1 MQIEYLKYADQVYVV
16 ILRAG
21 YQSNSV
27 DFFTEDENEFQM
39 GMFSRKKGYIVE
51 PHKHVCEP
59 FQLTSMQ
66 EFILVRFGQLKMDFF
81 TDEGKKFDSVILNT
95 GDSVLTMKG
104 GHSITFLEESSI
116 LEIKQ
121 GPYAE
126 NKKVFFDSQSSH

>member
-1 MQIEYLKYADQVYVV
+1 MLIEYLQHADEVYVV
-16 ILRAG
+16 LLRAG
-21 YQSNSV
+21 YQSKSV
-27 DFFTEDENEFQM
+27 DFFTEDENEIQM
-39 GMFSRKKGYIVE
+39 GMFLRKKGYTVE
-51 PHKHVCEP
+51 PHKHVCQP
-59 FQLTSMQ
+59 FQLTTMQ
-66 EFILVRFGQLKMDFF
+66 EYILVRFGQLKMDFF
-81 TDEGKKFDSVILNT
+81 TDAGKLYNSVILNT